1 MEIYGNYFR
10 NKEGKGILLSLLSN
24 FVVDVLKVTEMRE
37 VSSDPLAG
45 IRCFCSG
52 HLITVYSRITRL
64 VEFSAIFQ

>member
-37 VSSDPLAG
+37 V
-45 IRCFCSG
+45 
-52 HLITVYSRITRL
+52 
-64 VEFSAIFQ
+64 